1 MDKARKPG
9 HGPAFD
15 ANCAREA
22 RNIEEIYAAFAGQP
36 DQTELVQWWD
46 WLTRR
51 MTEAKSQHLRARYD
65 GICNCPAKEI
75 AAGFCFE
82 LAING
87 KDRALSYA
95 RMHRKLVAD
104 D

>member
-1 MDKARKPG
+1 
-9 HGPAFD
+9 
-15 ANCAREA
+15 
-22 RNIEEIYAAFAGQP
+22 
-36 DQTELVQWWD
+36 
-46 WLTRR
+46 